1 MCKKV
6 LVLFL
11 TLMISLSV
19 SACSNFSDSDMDI
32 YEKIHKHYNKME
44 SYTADV
50 DVTVYSNK
58 TENRYFIAQKVKS
71 PDMYYT
77 HITDEKATFNVTT
90 VSKGGITKTAAEAC
104 EYTMTVPDGDRL
116 GVLYLNNFF
125 KAYYASEETSLSVQ
139 KSLKSKKTM
148 LSVEIF
154 DENSAIKKINLSVD
168 NKTLSPVSIS
178 VYGDEDLLLKGTF
191 ENFKYNEKIDD
202 SLFNT
207 D

>member
-1 MCKKV
+1 MCKKIFA
-6 LVLFL
+6 LFL
-11 TLMISLSV
+11 TLMMSLSV
-19 SACSNFSDSDMDI
+19 SACSFSDSDMDI

-77 HITDEKATFNVTT
+77 HITDENATFGVTT
-90 VSKGGITKTAAEAC
+90 VSKDGKTKTVADGS
-104 EYTMTVPDGDRL
+104 EYSMTVPDDNSL
-116 GVLYLNNFF
+116 GILYLNNFF

-139 KSLKSKKTM
+139 KTPKSKKTT
-148 LSVEIF
+148 LTVSIF
-154 DENSAIKKINLSVD
+154 DENTVIKKVNLSID

-178 VYGDEDLLLKGTF
+178 VYGDEDLLMKGSF
-191 ENFKYNEKIDD
+191 ENFKYNENIEA

>member
-11 TLMISLSV
+11 ALMISLSV
-19 SACSNFSDSDMDI
+19 CGCESFSDSDMDI

-77 HITDEKATFNVTT
+77 HITDEKATFGVTT
-90 VSKGGITKTAAEAC
+90 VSKGGKTKTVADGS
-104 EYTMTVPDGDRL
+104 EYSMTVLDGNSL
-116 GVLYLNNFF
+116 GILYLNNFF

-139 KSLKSKKTM
+139 KSLKSKKTS
-148 LSVEIF
+148 LTVELF
-154 DENSAIKKINLSVD
+154 DDSSAIKKVTLSID

-178 VYGDEDLLLKGTF
+178 VYGEEDLLLTGTF
-191 ENFKYNEKIDD
+191 ENFKYNKKIDD
-202 SLFNT
+202 SLFYI

>member
-6 LVLFL
+6 FLLFL

-19 SACSNFSDSDMDI
+19 SACSGFSDSDMDI

-44 SYTADV
+44 SYTTDL
-50 DVTVYSNK
+50 DMTVYSNK
-58 TENRYFIAQKVKS
+58 TKNRYFVTQKVKS

-77 HITDEKATFNVTT
+77 HITDENATFSVTT
-90 VSKGGITKTAAEAC
+90 VSKDGVTKTAAEAC
-104 EYTMTVPDGDRL
+104 EYSMTVPDDNSL
-116 GVLYLNNFF
+116 GILFLNNFF

-139 KSLKSKKTM
+139 KSQKSKRCVLT
-148 LSVEIF
+148 VDIF
-154 DENSAIKKINLSVD
+154 DKNDSIRKVTLAID

-178 VYGDEDLLLKGTF
+178 VYESDELLLKGTF
-191 ENFKYNEKIDD
+191 ENFRYNEKIED
-202 SLFNT
+202 SVFVT

>member
-6 LVLFL
+6 FVLFL
-11 TLMISLSV
+11 ALMISLSV
-19 SACSNFSDSDMDI
+19 SACSGFSDSDMDI

-58 TENRYFIAQKVKS
+58 TENRYFVAQKVKS

-77 HITDEKATFNVTT
+77 HITDEKATFGVTT
-90 VSKGGITKTAAEAC
+90 VSKGGKTKTVADGS
-104 EYTMTVPDGDRL
+104 EYSMTVPDGDSL

-154 DENSAIKKINLSVD
+154 DENTAIKKVNLSID
-168 NKTLSPVSIS
+168 NKTLAPVSIS
-178 VYGDEDLLLKGTF
+178 VYGDEDLLLMGTF
-191 ENFKYNEKIDD
+191 ENFRYNEKIDD

>member
-1 MCKKV
+1 MCRKV
-6 LVLFL
+6 FVLFL
-11 TLMISLSV
+11 ALMISLSV
-19 SACSNFSDSDMDI
+19 SACSGISDSDMDI

-58 TENRYFIAQKVKS
+58 TENRYFVAQKVKS

-77 HITDEKATFNVTT
+77 HITDEKATFGVTT
-90 VSKGGITKTAAEAC
+90 VSKGGKIKTVADGS
-104 EYTMTVPDGDRL
+104 EYTMTVPDDESL
-116 GVLYLNNFF
+116 GVLYVNNFF

-139 KSLKSKKTM
+139 KTLKSKKTV
-148 LSVEIF
+148 LSVEVF
-154 DENSAIKKINLSVD
+154 DEDSAIRKVNLAID
-168 NKTLSPVSIS
+168 NKTLAPVSVS

-191 ENFKYNEKIDD
+191 ENFRYNEKIDN